1 MGRLSV
7 LIHGQ
12 PATLIPPSVWTRLAH
27 GPYLSTA
34 VHVELVPRSL
44 VRKLWR
50 RDMGSKPFP
59 GTYAFRGYTRGNRVV
74 LLSDATETPASLT
87 WLLLHELA
95 HVQVNNAPMLD
106 KAFSSIPL
114 PAGYMTSDA
123 AHERYP
129 EEQMANLVADQLA
142 PHFDSRPGLN
152 RIWWRRRVGSL

>member
-1 MGRLSV
+1 MGEA
-7 LIHGQ
+7 G
-12 PATLIPPSVWTRLAH
+12 PWTVSRY
-27 GPYLSTA
+27 GCSRRGCSSGTGSTA
-34 VHVELVPRSL
+34 LARGHGRQAI
-44 VRKLWR
+44 
-50 RDMGSKPFP
+50 P

-106 KAFSSIPL
+106 KAFSSVPR
-114 PAGYMTSDA
+114 PANYLTSDA

-152 RIWWRRRVGSL
+152 RIWWRRRVRSR